1 MVIEFNVRMCTF
13 EGKKNMKKHRWKKR
27 RKIRMTCKKSLI
39 HTLQNNLKGKS
50 K

>member
-1 MVIEFNVRMCTF
+1 MVIEFNVNMCTF

-27 RKIRMTCKKSLI
+27 RKIRMTCKKFLI
-39 HTLQNNLKGKS
+39 HTLQNNLEGTS